1 MQLVRLIYSSKL
13 SPNTAPQEL
22 ARIHHAALNNNP
34 KVGVTGTLVFGNDQF
49 IQYIEGS
56 RVEVNHLFNLI
67 QSDKRHQCVMILD
80 FSEITER
87 EFEDWHMKLI
97 LLTEDHPK
105 LFRYTEKGSFEP
117 SKMNAATALAF
128 LRQFMSTHESDN
140 KGTGV

>member
-22 ARIHHAALNNNP
+22 ARIHHAALSNNA

-67 QSDKRHQCVMILD
+67 QSDKRHQELLILD
-80 FSEITER
+80 FTEITER
-87 EFEDWHMKLI
+87 EFEIWNMKLV
-97 LLTEDHPK
+97 LLTEESPK
-105 LFRYTEKGSFEP
+105 LFRFTEKGSFEP
-117 SKMNAATALAF
+117 SKMSAATALAF
-128 LRQFMSTHESDN
+128 LRQFKSNHGSDRVE
-140 KGTGV
+140 K